1 MMKNPYVPF
10 FIPGLSCAEL
20 SLLCMLD
27 YNKIDYTALF
37 WNAYN
42 FKYKDMGNA
51 LADNFCFDDYCDL
64 AQKFFSLKRE
74 KIFVDSY
81 EQILTKLRNGYQVLI
96 TIDGYECPWHW
107 AYKYDHIGHV
117 FFAHDIDDTN
127 NNLLCYDGQFTK
139 DQVQINNDELQIS
152 PAKKVEISLYEPV
165 VEMPNL
171 FELFKESLN
180 AILSE
185 KTIAS
190 IELFCNECL
199 TIIDYEKD
207 FPYKQNR
214 NMKAPIYGVIQ
225 RISSSRN
232 MYSEFLKK
240 YARRDCVCED
250 LLEKLICLSDKWEK
264 FNVRLLKNA
273 YLQTPKNEESLKILL
288 EHIKDEEISAY
299 NMLTS
304 IKI

>member
-1 MMKNPYVPF
+1 MMGNHYVTF

-27 YNKIDYTALF
+27 YNKIDYTVLF

-42 FKYKDMGNA
+42 FKYKFTGNT
-51 LADNFCFDDYCDL
+51 LADKFSFVDYCDL
-64 AQKFFSLKRE
+64 AQDFLSLERE
-74 KIFVDSY
+74 EMFVDSY
-81 EQILTKLRNGYQVLI
+81 EQILNELHKGYQVLI

-107 AYKYDHIGHV
+107 AYKSDHIGHV
-117 FFAHDIDDTN
+117 FFAHDIDTN
-127 NNLLCYDGQFTK
+127 NNLLCYDGQFAK
-139 DQVQINNDELQIS
+139 GQVQLNNDDLQIS
-152 PAKKVEISLYEPV
+152 PQKRIEISLYKPV
-165 VEMPNL
+165 VAMPDL
-171 FELFKESLN
+171 SKLFKESLD
-180 AILSE
+180 AILYE
-185 KTIAS
+185 KS
-190 IELFCNECL
+190 VSGIELFCNECL
-199 TIIDYEKD
+199 TMIDYEKD

-225 RISSSRN
+225 RISSSRK

-240 YARRDCVCED
+240 HAGRECICES
-250 LLEKLICLSDKWEK
+250 LLEKLICLSEKWEK

-273 YLQTPKNEESLKILL
+273 HLQTPKNEESLKILL
-288 EHIKDEEISAY
+288 EHIKDEELYVY